1 MVRISYPFD
10 ACGFFRIADV
20 CFILQRKGC
29 GHGVHIPKKTE
40 NKEKTKMID
49 FIWDCI
55 VEVFRNGDEH

>member
-1 MVRISYPFD
+1 MRADFSVLQMCILSYREKD
-10 ACGFFRIADV
+10 VDTGFTYW
-20 CFILQRKGC
+20 
-29 GHGVHIPKKTE
+29 KKTE